1 MPQAQP
7 RLILLGPQRN
17 AITVAEELESMGAFG
32 KVALITAGWQE
43 REDDDGNLQTAIGHR
58 GVNLYLHR
66 RTDAVFTED
75 RELFAAHRK
84 RQDQLRL
91 LRDLYNVRL
100 DAYISA
106 AKALFHHSPHA
117 APLAYRTYAASTAQ
131 FAARLGDEDDDAQDH
146 EAMLAVLRDDA
157 VRTLRELDTHHLK
170 LIADIHERF
179 EAGVRPNERKVL
191 REARDEIGAIIDQ
204 CDAVA
209 IAGGHVA
216 TLLGRMRLLDIASHL
231 KDKPVIAWSAGA
243 MVLTDRVVL
252 FHDRP
257 PEGPGNAEVLDIGL
271 GMAPGV
277 VALPHATKRLALDDM
292 PRMAMFAQRFS
303 PAMCLALDPYARA
316 RWDGESWKLDSGTWC
331 VDESGR
337 LASKEVADQLDPN
350 SWVEGATGVAMSIEQ

>member
-1 MPQAQP
+1 MPQPQS
-7 RLILLGPQRN
+7 RLVLLGPQRN
-17 AITVAEELESMGAFG
+17 AITVAEELDTLGAYG

-43 REDDDGNLQTAIGHR
+43 REDDDGNLQDAIGHR
-58 GVNLYLHR
+58 GVNLCLHR
-66 RTDAVFTED
+66 RTDAVFDED
-75 RELFAAHRK
+75 RELFSAHRK

-131 FAARLGDEDDDAQDH
+131 FAARVGDDDDDAQDH

-179 EAGVRPNERKVL
+179 EAQVRPNDRPLL
-191 REARDEIGAIIDQ
+191 RRAREELGEVIEG

-216 TLLGRMRLLDIASHL
+216 TLLGRMRLLDIAGQL
-231 KDKPVIAWSAGA
+231 RGKPVIAWSAGA

-271 GMAPGV
+271 GLAPGV
-277 VALPHATKRLALDDM
+277 VALPHATKRLAMDDM

-316 RWDGESWKLDSGTWC
+316 RWQGEQWTLDAGTWC
-331 VDESGR
+331 IDESGR

-350 SWVEGATGVAMSIEQ
+350 SWVEGAAGAAVTADQ

>member
-1 MPQAQP
+1 MPQPQA

-17 AITVAEELESMGAFG
+17 AITVAEELEAIGAFG
-32 KVALITAGWQE
+32 RVALITAGWQE
-43 REDDDGNLQTAIGHR
+43 REDDDGNLQQAIGHR

-66 RTDAVFTED
+66 RTDEVFAED

-106 AKALFHHSPHA
+106 AKTLFHHSPHA

-131 FAARLGDEDDDAQDH
+131 FAARMGVDDEEAQDH

-157 VRTLRELDTHHLK
+157 VRTLRELDAHHLR
-170 LIADIHERF
+170 LIADIHDRF
-179 EAGVRPNERKVL
+179 EAQVRPHDRPEL
-191 REARDEIGAIIDQ
+191 RRVRQEVAEVIDQ

-216 TLLGRMRLLDIASHL
+216 TLLGRMRLLDIRQQL
-231 KDKPVIAWSAGA
+231 GGKPVIAWSAGA

-271 GMAPGV
+271 GLAPGV
-277 VALPHATKRLALDDM
+277 VALPHATKRLALEDM

-303 PAMCLALDPYARA
+303 PALCLALDPYARA
-316 RWDGESWKLDSGTWC
+316 RWNGESWSLDAGTWC
-331 VDESGR
+331 IDESGR
-337 LASKEVADQLDPN
+337 LASKEVADELDPN
-350 SWVEGATGVAMSIEQ
+350 SWIEGAAGVALSVEQ